1 MWLLTAGYP
10 ISSHQRADYA
20 SPGSLSTAHLL
31 PAAAAIAG
39 AGKEAVGRA
48 AEGAEA
54 PPLGSEASSE
64 SAGLAG
70 GGETERAAEQRRRR
84 RRRRERHG

>member
-39 AGKEAVGRA
+39 AGENAVGRA
-48 AEGAEA
+48 AEA